1 MAEEQDNMAIG
12 FTDLTSTVRIPDK
25 SMQRSAKPRVHLAT
39 FGDGYEQ
46 RIANG
51 INNLVE
57 SYSVSFN
64 NRTKAE
70 IDDIVAFFENKAGV
84 TAFTF
89 TVPDT
94 NESGNEVAIKV
105 VCDTWNKTYTVG
117 DYYSATATFR
127 RVYEA

>member
-1 MAEEQDNMAIG
+1 MAIG
-12 FTDLTSTVRIPDK
+12 FTDLTSTVRRPDK
-25 SMQRSAKPRVHLAT
+25 SMTRTSKPTIHLAK

-46 RIANG
+46 RLANG

-57 SYSVSFN
+57 TYAISFN
-64 NRTKAE
+64 NRTKEE
-70 IDDIVAFFENKAGV
+70 IDDIVAFFENKGGV
-84 TAFTF
+84 TAFTY

-105 VCDTWNKTYTVG
+105 VCSDWKKTYTFG
-117 DYYSATATFR
+117 DYYSATATFK

>member
-1 MAEEQDNMAIG
+1 MAIG
-12 FTDLTSTVRIPDK
+12 FTDLTSTVRRPDK
-25 SMQRSAKPRVHLAT
+25 SMTRNSKPVIHHAK

-46 RIANG
+46 RLANG
-51 INNLVE
+51 INNLE
-57 SYSVSFN
+57 ETYSISFN
-64 NRTKAE
+64 NRTKEE

-84 TAFTF
+84 TAFTY

-105 VCDTWNKTYTVG
+105 VCSDWKKTYTFG
-117 DYYSATATFR
+117 DYYSATATFK